1 MKTKPLKPLKENDD
15 NVQQEQSNIN
25 ETTDKKEVSTKDSDY
40 ENNNQIETSNNITD
54 KRKIMI
60 SVI

>member
-1 MKTKPLKPLKENDD
+1 MK
-15 NVQQEQSNIN
+15 QQI
-25 ETTDKKEVSTKDSDY
+25 KKEVSTKDSDY